1 MILFDSIIFFPFF
14 FFRGGGRVVYFSPF
28 FRGIVT
34 GVYTIFTINKA
45 VAKGIMFSL

>member
-1 MILFDSIIFFPFF
+1 MPFF
-14 FFRGGGRVVYFSPF
+14 LG
-28 FRGIVT
+28 GIVT